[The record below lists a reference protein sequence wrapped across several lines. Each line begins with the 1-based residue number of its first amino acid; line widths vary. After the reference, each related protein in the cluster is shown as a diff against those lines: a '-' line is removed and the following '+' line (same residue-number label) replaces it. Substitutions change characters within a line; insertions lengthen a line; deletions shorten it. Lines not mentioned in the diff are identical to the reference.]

1 MSLQHPEFDR
11 FKQAYA
17 DTRLD
22 DALHSLNVLIELHPQ
37 SMALHW
43 HRANVLEKLERYPEA
58 RTAVDEVLRRRADF
72 VPALIKRV
80 ELDFDESGDDGDE
93 DDLPDDERERRE
105 HEASAREEA
114 RAQQHEAQLRAVLDM
129 DGNAVDALRLLS
141 GVLRRHDRDSV
152 AGQQSEV
159 EADGLLDRA
168 IALAP
173 ERIDLLEERAN
184 GARMRALLPYGQDD
198 DASHADDRHDD
209 DPDLIVT
216 FSGMRYSR
224 RLLER
229 ALADFQACYR
239 LRNETR
245 HGLRVAG
252 LLHDLQRFDEALQ
265 AYDAVLADMPADD
278 PRRDYIID
286 MRARSENGGAG
297 ERDQMARLLESTL
310 ESGGRDR
317 NLGEDA
323 AAQAIMSAAA
333 AVRGG
338 KSVSAAL
345 GARISDDPDQMMAN
359 NIAMQIINV
368 ANEPNPEL
376 VAVDTAAFPGY
387 QRKSNARCSAQLLK
401 LGLRHVADAEAQ
413 GMTRMLGQ
421 RVLLSFF
428 ADDSGE
434 MGVACF
440 AMKPKW
446 PGWLGF
452 LLLLFSGKWK
462 VVEMTECVSQ
472 FDDGAHISTQY
483 VSPSPF
489 EYAPPV
495 YVEKLPRSASVTELV
510 TRHSGRV
517 AEYRRAH
524 PDAEPLRALDLAGM
538 EQRWIEG
545 QQAKKAYRS
554 AIGYITDTELRGLL
568 GAHYDRF
575 ARKVREQI
583 KVLAEDL

>member
-17 DTRLD
+17 ESRLD
-22 DALHSLNVLIELHPQ
+22 DALHSLNALIEQHPQ
-37 SMALHW
+37 SMALYW

-58 RTAVDEVLRRRADF
+58 RAAVDEVLARRADF

-80 ELDFDESGDDGDE
+80 ELDFDESDDDDE
-93 DDLPDDERERRE
+93 DDLPDHERERRE
-105 HEASAREEA
+105 QEASAREEA
-114 RAQQHEAQLRAVLDM
+114 RAQQHEAQLRSVLGIDP
-129 DGNAVDALRLLS
+129 NAVDALRLLS
-141 GVLRRHDRDSV
+141 GLLRRHDRESS
-152 AGQQSEV
+152 AGKQSEA

-173 ERIDLLEERAN
+173 ERVELMEDRAN
-184 GARMRALLPYGQDD
+184 VLRMRALLPYAEDD
-198 DASHADDRHDD
+198 EAPQFD
-209 DPDLIVT
+209 DPDVIAT

-229 ALADFQACYR
+229 ALADFQVCFR
-239 LRNETR
+239 LSNEAR

-265 AYDAVLADMPADD
+265 AYDAVLAGMAADN
-278 PRRDYIID
+278 PRRDYIVE
-286 MRARSENGGAG
+286 MRARSENNGAG

-310 ESGGRDR
+310 ESGSRDR
-317 NLGEDA
+317 NLGDNI

-345 GARISDDPDQMMAN
+345 EARISDDPDQMMAN
-359 NIAMQIINV
+359 NIAIQILNV

-376 VAVDTAAFPGY
+376 VTVDTAAFPGY
-387 QRKSNARCSAQLLK
+387 QRKSNARSSAQLLK
-401 LGLRHVADAEAQ
+401 LGLRHIADAEAQ

-421 RVLLSFF
+421 RILLSFF

-452 LLLLFSGKWK
+452 LVLLFSGKWK

-483 VSPSPF
+483 ISPSPF

-510 TRHSGRV
+510 ARHSGRV

-524 PDAEPLRALDLAGM
+524 PDAEPLRALDLPGM

-554 AIGYITDTELRGLL
+554 SIGYITDTELRGLL

-575 ARKVREQI
+575 ARKVQERI
-583 KVLAEDL
+583 KVLAADL

>member
-1 MSLQHPEFDR
+1 MSMQHPEFER

-17 DTRLD
+17 ESRLD
-22 DALHSLNVLIELHPQ
+22 DALHSLNALIEQHPQ
-37 SMALHW
+37 SMALYW

-58 RTAVDEVLRRRADF
+58 RAAVDEVLQRRADF
-72 VPALIKRV
+72 VPAMIKRV
-80 ELDFDESGDDGDE
+80 ELDFDESEDDAEDD
-93 DDLPDDERERRE
+93 DDLPDHERERRA
-105 HEASAREEA
+105 HEASARDEE
-114 RAQQHEAQLRAVLDM
+114 RAQHHETQLRAVLGIDA
-129 DGNAVDALRLLS
+129 NAMDALRLLS
-141 GVLRRHDRDSV
+141 GLLRRHDRESSV
-152 AGQQSEV
+152 AQQSEI
-159 EADGLLDRA
+159 EADALLDRA

-173 ERIDLLEERAN
+173 ERVDLMEERAN
-184 GARMRALLPYGQDD
+184 VLKMRALLPCGDDD
-198 DASHADDRHDD
+198 DAPEVD
-209 DPDLIVT
+209 DPDVSVT

-229 ALADFQACYR
+229 ALADFEVCFRLSNQA
-239 LRNETR
+239 R

-252 LLHDLQRFDEALQ
+252 LLHDLQRFDEALL
-265 AYDAVLADMPADD
+265 AYDAVLAGMPADD
-278 PRRDYIID
+278 PRRDYIVD
-286 MRARSENGGAG
+286 ARARSENNGAG
-297 ERDQMARLLESTL
+297 ERDQMARLLEASV
-310 ESGGRDR
+310 ENGGRDR
-317 NLGEDA
+317 NLGEDV

-359 NIAMQIINV
+359 NIAMQILNV
-368 ANEPNPEL
+368 ANEPIPEL
-376 VAVDTAAFPGY
+376 VAVDAAEFPGY
-387 QRKSNARCSAQLLK
+387 QRKNNARRSAQLLK
-401 LGLRHVADAEAQ
+401 LGLRHIADAEAQ

-428 ADDSGE
+428 ADDGGE

-446 PGWLGF
+446 PGLLGF

-483 VSPSPF
+483 TSPSPF
-489 EYAPPV
+489 EYAAPV
-495 YVEKLPRSASVTELV
+495 YVEKLQRSASTTELIA
-510 TRHSGRV
+510 RHSGRV

-524 PDAEPLRALDLAGM
+524 PDAEPLHAVDLAGM

-554 AIGYITDTELRGLL
+554 SIGYITDGELRGLL